1 MFVTSVTR
9 IDSRRQKVT
18 LDNEYVFSLYNSE
31 IRKYNIEVDAS
42 IDEAFINMLENEIL
56 YPRAKDRAL
65 YILERSDKT
74 KKQIVDKLKESYYP
88 ECIINKVTNFLM
100 NYGYIDDVR
109 FAENYVKMKR
119 TSKSRRK
126 IEGELIQ
133 KGISI
138 EIIKNSF
145 DDSMDDY
152 EFDVLMKLLNKSKYK
167 MMIYDK
173 NNRQKVFA
181 SMLRRGFSYEQITR
195 CIEKIQINT

>member
-42 IDEAFINMLENEIL
+42 IDDAFINMLENEIL

-74 KKQIVDKLKESYYP
+74 KKQIVDKLNESYYP
-88 ECIINKVTNFLM
+88 ECIIDKVINFLM

-167 MMIYDK
+167 MMISDK

-195 CIEKIQINT
+195 CIEKIQINM